1 MVDDRVDEILVV
13 DTATVDELFDVT
25 IVDFDEV
32 VENVGKLFAE
42 EDDAFVVVVDFFVV
56 DVGALSTRRRWK
68 SIQKL
73 NTVMEAKRFMAAGM
87 PF

>member
-32 VENVGKLFAE
+32 VELVGKLFAE